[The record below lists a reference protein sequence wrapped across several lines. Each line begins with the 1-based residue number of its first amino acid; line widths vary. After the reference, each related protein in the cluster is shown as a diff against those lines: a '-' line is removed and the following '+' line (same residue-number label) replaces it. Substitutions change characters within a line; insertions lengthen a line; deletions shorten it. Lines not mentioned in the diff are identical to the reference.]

1 MERSSGHPVFL
12 STSLIILGNIYLMS
26 KRDDE
31 AYGVI
36 IRALDRQEQELGPN
50 NTEILEQLKDLM
62 GICVRLGQPE
72 MAEVFFER
80 AQDIIEH
87 NAGIDGLVV
96 AEWLDDSAGMYQAL
110 GKDDKARANLER
122 AQVIRE
128 NSGKLSE

>member
-1 MERSSGHPVFL
+1 
-12 STSLIILGNIYLMS
+12 
-26 KRDDE
+26 
-31 AYGVI
+31 
-36 IRALDRQEQELGPN
+36 
-50 NTEILEQLKDLM
+50 M